1 MDPISSSAD
10 IAKYAKDSSCSMNT
24 IYKYICGNS
33 TGSINGWYKRWKE
46 TALVREFTVM
56 VLRVRWTSTNYDP
69 AIKKYPYFA
78 VPEDQLMEF
87 PGFVYHCHILPH
99 EDNEMMRP
107 FMLTPSDKF
116 IQNSNQANSY
126 SGSNILSIIQAGNLN
141 LNSIVAMSSS
151 LPSTPM
157 PAILNWY
164 QKAKQ
169 INTFLS
175 CPA

>member
-1 MDPISSSAD
+1 
-10 IAKYAKDSSCSMNT
+10 
-24 IYKYICGNS
+24 
-33 TGSINGWYKRWKE
+33 
-46 TALVREFTVM
+46 M
-56 VLRVRWTSTNYDP
+56 VLRVRWASTNYDP
-69 AIKKYPYFA
+69 AIKPYPYFA

-107 FMLTPSDKF
+107 FMLTPSDKY
-116 IQNSNQANSY
+116 IQTSKQANSY
-126 SGSNILSIIQAGNLN
+126 SGSNFLSTIQASSLS
-141 LNSIVAMSSS
+141 LNSITAMTS